1 MKIAIPLTDG
11 KLSAHFGHCQ
21 KFAVIDADEATKVVG
36 AQTLLTPP
44 AHEPGVYPAWL
55 AGQGATHII
64 AGGMGQQAQN
74 LFAQSGIQVVIGAP
88 AEEPAVIVG
97 LFLQGKLQTG
107 ANLCDH

>member
-21 KFAVIDADEATKVVG
+21 QFAIMEADQTTGKTG

-74 LFAQSGIQVVIGAP
+74 LFAQSGIQVIIGAP
-88 AEEPAVIVG
+88 AEDPAAIVN
-97 LFLQGKLQTG
+97 LFLKGKLQTG
-107 ANLCDH
+107 TNLCDH

>member
-21 KFAVIDADEATKVVG
+21 QFAVIVADPTTKKIG
-36 AQTLLTPP
+36 QQTLLTPP

-74 LFAQSGIQVVIGAP
+74 LFARSGIEVVIGAP
-88 AEEPAVIVG
+88 AEEPAMIVA
-97 LFLQGKLQTG
+97 LFLEGKLETG
-107 ANLCDH
+107 SNLCDH

>member
-21 KFAVIDADEATKVVG
+21 QFAVIDADPATKKIG

-44 AHEPGVYPAWL
+44 AHEPGVFPAWL
-55 AGQGATHII
+55 ARNGATHII

-74 LFAQSGIQVVIGAP
+74 LFAQSGVKVIIGAP
-88 AEEPAVIVG
+88 AEEPANIVER
-97 LFLQGKLQTG
+97 FLQGDRKSVV
-107 ANLCDH
+107 